1 MEPAAPTP
9 RRFSIE
15 SWREEDSFGVGIKE
29 KFLWTEPMPLCR
41 FEGTFHLIG
50 IVDEIPYLGGPDSA
64 IPAPPRPVSQK
75 VETMPDGRIYRIISC
90 IE

>member
-1 MEPAAPTP
+1 
-9 RRFSIE
+9 
-15 SWREEDSFGVGIKE
+15 
-29 KFLWTEPMPLCR
+29 MPLCR

-90 IE
+90 LE